1 MGKTPQGLLHLWMQN
16 SQLWIRCGCLEGY
29 KMSNSQGH
37 ADVADRI
44 KELVRPDSV
53 LVVGLTGSV
62 ASGKTT
68 LAENI
73 VAHLSTRLDAAHI
86 TTDGFLFPN
95 AVLQAQ
101 DLMNRKGFPETYD
114 KSAMAGA
121 LTELRRGKAAFPIYD
136 HVTYDI
142 DPNTKRELVA
152 PDVLVLEGLGLGPT
166 PPTARGGGSADVL
179 VYLDAD
185 EADIE
190 AWFLER
196 FLRFWRAAES
206 DPTSFYA
213 QWLHMS
219 LEEITEFAGMVWR
232 TINLPNLRDHIAPI
246 KAMADIVVLKD
257 RDHSV
262 RIVEDRL

>member
-1 MGKTPQGLLHLWMQN
+1 
-16 SQLWIRCGCLEGY
+16 
-29 KMSNSQGH
+29 MSNSEGH
-37 ADVADRI
+37 ADVAERLKD
-44 KELVRPDSV
+44 LVRPDSV

-73 VAHLSTRLDAAHI
+73 VAHLSTGLDAAHI

-95 AVLQAQ
+95 AVLTER

-114 KSAMAGA
+114 SAAMAAA
-121 LTELRRGKAAFPIYD
+121 LTDLRKGRAAFPIYD

-142 DPNTKRELVA
+142 APNDTHELA
-152 PDVLVLEGLGLGPT
+152 QPDVLVLEGLGLAPA
-166 PPTARGGGSADVL
+166 PPTARGGGAPDVL
-179 VYLDAD
+179 IYLDAD

-196 FLRFWRAAES
+196 FLRFWRAAEN

-219 LEEITEFAGMVWR
+219 LEEITDFAGMVWR

-246 KAMADIVVLKD
+246 KAVADIIVLKD
-257 RDHSV
+257 ADHGV

>member
-1 MGKTPQGLLHLWMQN
+1 
-16 SQLWIRCGCLEGY
+16 
-29 KMSNSQGH
+29 MSNNQGH
-37 ADVADRI
+37 AGVADRLSRLI
-44 KELVRPDSV
+44 RPDTV

-68 LAENI
+68 LAKNI
-73 VAHLSTRLDAAHI
+73 VAHLSSGLEAAHV

-95 AVLQAQ
+95 AVLQER
-101 DLMNRKGFPETYD
+101 DLMNRKGFPETYNI
-114 KSAMAGA
+114 SAMAEA
-121 LTELRRGKAAFPIYD
+121 LNALRQGPASFPVYD

-142 DPNTKRELVA
+142 DPDTKRDLPQ
-152 PDVLVLEGLGLGPT
+152 PDVLLLEGLGLGPN
-166 PPTARGGGSADVL
+166 PPTARGGGTPDVL
-179 VYLDAD
+179 IYLDAD

-196 FLRFWRAAES
+196 FLRFWRAAET

-219 LEEITEFAGMVWR
+219 LEEITDFAGMVWR

-257 RDHSV
+257 ADHSV

>member
-1 MGKTPQGLLHLWMQN
+1 
-16 SQLWIRCGCLEGY
+16 
-29 KMSNSQGH
+29 MSNSQGH
-37 ADVADRI
+37 AGVAERLS
-44 KELVRPDSV
+44 ELVRPDSV

-73 VAHLSTRLDAAHI
+73 VAHLSKGLDAAHI

-95 AVLQAQ
+95 AILTER

-114 KSAMAGA
+114 KAAMVAA
-121 LTELRRGKAAFPIYD
+121 LTDIRRGKAAFPIYD
-136 HVTYDI
+136 HMTYDI
-142 DPNTKRELVA
+142 NPDTKRELA
-152 PDVLVLEGLGLGPT
+152 QPDVLILEGLGLGPT
-166 PPTARGGGSADVL
+166 PPTARGGGAPDVL
-179 VYLDAD
+179 IYLDAD

-196 FLRFWRAAES
+196 FLRFWRAAET

-213 QWLHMS
+213 QWVHMS

-246 KAMADIVVLKD
+246 KAVADIIVLKEA
-257 RDHSV
+257 DHSV
-262 RIVEDRL
+262 RIVDDRL